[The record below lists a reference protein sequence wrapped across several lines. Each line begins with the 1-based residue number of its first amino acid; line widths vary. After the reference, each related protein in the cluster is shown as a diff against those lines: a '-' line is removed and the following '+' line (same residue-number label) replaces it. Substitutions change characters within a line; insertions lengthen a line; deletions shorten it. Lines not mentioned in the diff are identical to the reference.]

1 MQLQDD
7 AEACRTTYE
16 ALNSQLVEE
25 LPKLLDIGLY
35 IYTTSFNEFI
45 KNRKRLVGRIT
56 KELLDL
62 MDVSCKNLEYLNKN
76 IVLKPMLWVVQFIL
90 YYAAWIL
97 LHL

>member
-1 MQLQDD
+1 MKKNIWIIFCCVTNLQLQDD
-7 AEACRTTYE
+7 AEACKTTYE

-62 MDVSCKNLEYLNKN
+62 MDVSSKKTWN
-76 IVLKPMLWVVQFIL
+76 I
-90 YYAAWIL
+90 
-97 LHL
+97 